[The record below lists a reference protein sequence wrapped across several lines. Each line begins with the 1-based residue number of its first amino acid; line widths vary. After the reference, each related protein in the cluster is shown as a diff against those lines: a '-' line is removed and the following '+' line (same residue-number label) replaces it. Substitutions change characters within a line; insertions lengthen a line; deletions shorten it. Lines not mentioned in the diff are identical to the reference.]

1 MNNKRFDSLRAPF
14 SALIVSLGLTA
25 SVATA
30 ALTVALLTLGSSVGY
45 AQSNTEGYIYGAG
58 APAGSTVSAV
68 SLTTGQKRDAL
79 VDASGNYRI
88 SSLPVGDYKVTLKA
102 KGQPDQV
109 VDNVSVNLGTGSS
122 VRFGAKSD
130 VISLDKFS
138 VSAGSV
144 SPIDVSSVESVTVFN
159 QQVIKQLPVARN
171 TTAVALLAPGTT
183 QGSPPSAISPPSA
196 APLSVKTLTT

>member
-14 SALIVSLGLTA
+14 SALIASASLTA

-88 SSLPVGDYKVTLKA
+88 SSPVTCPWHGWTYGLHNGKAIVPPVGIRVRVFPVT
-102 KGQPDQV
+102 V
-109 VDNVSVNLGTGSS
+109 VDGMI
-122 VRFGAKSD
+122 FAD
-130 VISLDKFS
+130 I
-138 VSAGSV
+138 
-144 SPIDVSSVESVTVFN
+144 EWE
-159 QQVIKQLPVARN
+159 
-171 TTAVALLAPGTT
+171 
-183 QGSPPSAISPPSA
+183 
-196 APLSVKTLTT
+196 